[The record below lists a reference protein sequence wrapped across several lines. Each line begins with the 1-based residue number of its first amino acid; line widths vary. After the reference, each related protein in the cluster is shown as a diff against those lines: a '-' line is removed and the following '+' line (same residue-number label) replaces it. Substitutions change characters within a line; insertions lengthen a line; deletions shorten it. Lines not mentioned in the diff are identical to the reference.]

1 MPYTAA
7 GDRYQHMRYR
17 RSGRSGLQLPAIT
30 LGLWHNFG
38 GDQPYETSRAIA
50 RRAFDAGITHFDV
63 ARLYGSGQAEG
74 ILGEF
79 LQFLKQ
85 EKKYWLAPI
94 VVVLVLF
101 GLLLVFAQSSAVA
114 PFIYSL
120 F

>member
-1 MPYTAA
+1 MAKS
-7 GDRYQHMRYR
+7 Q
-17 RSGRSGLQLPAIT
+17 
-30 LGLWHNFG
+30 
-38 GDQPYETSRAIA
+38 
-50 RRAFDAGITHFDV
+50 
-63 ARLYGSGQAEG
+63 